1 MTSGVPQYPFY
12 GPLAKGLG
20 RAAEVITRGGAPAVG
35 KMTFVNNF
43 AAGDTFTIN
52 GIVFTANASAG
63 APAVGKIVFTGN
75 LIAGDIV
82 TINGVAF
89 ECKASGATGELEFDV
104 DSTLSL
110 SLDSLLTALNGCTDP
125 LVSLATYTKT
135 DTNTSVTMTF
145 DANGVAGNF
154 VAISSSHDS
163 VVVTQPNGG
172 VNDVTTTE
180 FVVGVSLSASIDAL
194 VTKLNASVISAIS
207 PATYSKTDAN
217 SALTVTYDA
226 NGSAN
231 NSVQLRST
239 HVTTTYVQPNG
250 GYDDVRV
257 SLENENTRF
266 DLEDADTID
275 AYLDDGVETQR
286 KTIANVGLG
295 TINLTS
301 PNDKLPG
308 STNQYALNSD
318 DVLILQ
324 WLAGKWRLLL
334 NDGAT
339 AT

>member
-1 MTSGVPQYPFY
+1 MASGVPQYPFY

-20 RAAEVITRGGAPAVG
+20 RAPEVITRGGDVAVG
-35 KMTFVNNF
+35 KMTFTNNF

-52 GIVFTANASAG
+52 GVTFTAMASAA

-75 LIAGDIV
+75 LVVGDLIV
-82 TINGVAF
+82 INGVTF
-89 ECKASGATGELEFDV
+89 EAKTSGASGELEFNV
-104 DSTLSL
+104 DSTLTL
-110 SLDSLLTALNGCTDP
+110 SLDALITKLNACTDP

-135 DTNTSVTMTF
+135 DTNTAVTMTS
-145 DANGVAGNF
+145 DTNDEDHNF
-154 VAISSSHDS
+154 IAISSTHDS
-163 VVVTQPNGG
+163 VVVTQPNGA
-172 VNDVTTTE
+172 VNDLTATE

-194 VTKLNASVISAIS
+194 VTKLNGSANTDIT

-217 SALTVTYDA
+217 SALTITYDA

-231 NSVQLRST
+231 NAVHISST
-239 HVTTTYVQPNG
+239 HDSTVYVQPTG
-250 GYDDVRV
+250 GYDDVHV
-257 SLENENTRF
+257 SLENEHTRF
-266 DLEDADTID
+266 DLEDADTIS
-275 AYLDDGVETQR
+275 AYLDDGEETQK

-308 STNQYALNSD
+308 STNQYALNGD
-318 DVLILQ
+318 DVLVLQ

-334 NDGAT
+334 NDGAA